1 MSDPEHIHI
10 RNRKVISHHHKHPG
24 KNKNRTT
31 FWMLLGIIFLTAIVF
46 IIPQFHPEKLIDSKG
61 IWWFDAFQHIF
72 FFFFFTL
79 VLFRLLPFQK
89 LNLSFFLFLI
99 LKSMM
104 SLSKYKY
111 LTVNSELT
119 VRLFS
124 LANFQSFI
132 SNQFLQFPFDIY
144 RQAVSLLNF
153 LRYTHLFL
161 N

>member
-79 VLFRLLPFQK
+79 VLFRLVPFV
-89 LNLSFFLFLI
+89 LVYLSFFFFLI
-99 LKSMM
+99 LFSTFFEVMQK
-104 SLSKYKY
+104 L
-111 LTVNSELT
+111 
-119 VRLFS
+119 LFEISFSYRDVITNFIGIS
-124 LANFQSFI
+124 LAFI
-132 SNQFLQFPFDIY
+132 IY
-144 RQAVSLLNF
+144 LSVGYFKMRPKKRKIHSP
-153 LRYTHLFL
+153 RK
-161 N
+161 